1 MSENKRMT
9 IEIPADV
16 MAEVVTEARKLKR
29 FAGMSDAEIVEAVL
43 TAGVNKTTENQL
55 NAKAK
60 AHGLMIRKDGKG
72 GYLLTDYDNR
82 LMAPGPMTLEEV
94 VLWLDDLDSAQAQQ

>member
-1 MSENKRMT
+1 MSDSKRMT

-29 FAGMSDAEIVEAVL
+29 FAGMADAEIVEAVL
-43 TAGVNKTTENQL
+43 TEGMNKTTENQL
-55 NAKAK
+55 NAK

-72 GYLLTDYDNR
+72 GYLLTDLNNC
-82 LMAPGPMTLEEV
+82 LMAPGPMTLGEAA
-94 VLWLDDLDSAQAQQ
+94 LWLDDLDKAQQ

>member
-1 MSENKRMT
+1 MSDTKT
-9 IEIPADV
+9 ISIPAD
-16 MAEVVTEARKLKR
+16 MMEEALTELRKLDR

-60 AHGLMIRKDGKG
+60 A
-72 GYLLTDYDNR
+72 
-82 LMAPGPMTLEEV
+82 PGPMTLEEV
-94 VLWLDDLDSAQAQQ
+94 ALWLDDLDKAQQ

>member
-1 MSENKRMT
+1 MSDTKT
-9 IEIPADV
+9 ISIPAD
-16 MAEVVTEARKLKR
+16 MMEEALTELRKLDR

-55 NAKAK
+55 NAKA
-60 AHGLMIRKDGKG
+60 HGMMIRKDGKG
-72 GYLLTDYDNR
+72 GYLLTDLNNC

-94 VLWLDDLDSAQAQQ
+94 ALWLDDLDKAQQ

>member
-1 MSENKRMT
+1 MSDTKT
-9 IEIPADV
+9 ISIPAD
-16 MAEVVTEARKLKR
+16 MMEEALTELRKLDR

-43 TAGVNKTTENQL
+43 TAGVNKTIENQL

-60 AHGLMIRKDGKG
+60 AHGMMIRKDGKG
-72 GYLLTDYDNR
+72 GYLLTDLNNC

-94 VLWLDDLDSAQAQQ
+94 ALWLDDLDKAQQ